1 MDSTLSSCRSGKFT
15 VLFIANVHRFLG
27 IFVTFCLVFSQVDRS
42 FGDLSNVTVFWEAD
56 PSSETELISRYGN
69 ITFRKG
75 QTRENITL
83 SVAQDEI
90 PELDKSFT
98 VSLVNVSHGRLG
110 NKTSA
115 TLTIL
120 ASDDPYGVFVFT
132 NATRFVRLA
141 EADATVSLTIQRQR
155 GLMGQVG
162 PSTKDSESKQNRF

>member
-1 MDSTLSSCRSGKFT
+1 M
-15 VLFIANVHRFLG
+15 N
-27 IFVTFCLVFSQVDRS
+27 RS

-56 PSSETELISRYGN
+56 PSSKTELVSRYGN

-75 QTRENITL
+75 QKTENIIIN
-83 SVAQDEI
+83 VAQDEI
-90 PELDKSFT
+90 PELDKSFII
-98 VSLVNVSHGRLG
+98 SLVNISHGRLG

-132 NATRFVRLA
+132 NATRSIRLA

-155 GLMGQVG
+155 GLMGKVG
-162 PSTKDSESKQNRF
+162 PNTKVCEL